1 MTKLFLIPGVP
12 ECGAWQLFLV
22 PGVPRCDAWPSCS
35 LFMGFFD
42 AVYGSA
48 VIFIFTTVILK
59 VLKVIYVRMDQQL
72 FRIFLDLLDVMSGQL
87 FIFSLF

>member
-42 AVYGSA
+42 VVYGSA
-48 VIFIFTTVILK
+48 VILIFTTITQK
-59 VLKVIYVRMDQQL
+59 
-72 FRIFLDLLDVMSGQL
+72 S
-87 FIFSLF
+87 